1 MEPAPPH
8 QFVSL
13 GQSFES
19 CALIWLRLGPA
30 FPLRQKLET
39 INLFAWQWKTR
50 HNLYFACGV
59 QLVAACCVSMWS
71 LLCIYVTHTHTPV
84 HINSYR
90 KHATKYCSM
99 VWTRKL
105 RNVYAETPWLYAA
118 VHNWPKTEVSK
129 PPVNTHVTVLAFTFK
144 KLNSLPTADLKRL
157 AYLQRT

>member
-1 MEPAPPH
+1 MWMVQARLTWWMWQPKLTWEWSLLLHINLWAL
-8 QFVSL
+8 VSL
-13 GQSFES
+13 LNHVLSFGWDW
-19 CALIWLRLGPA
+19 AQPFRWGRNL
-30 FPLRQKLET
+30 KT
-39 INLFAWQWKTR
+39 INLCAWQWKTR

-118 VHNWPKTEVSK
+118 VHI
-129 PPVNTHVTVLAFTFK
+129 
-144 KLNSLPTADLKRL
+144 
-157 AYLQRT
+157 YLQKCTWFVM